1 MTHTGWN
8 LSGNDPTSVDV
19 RPVSSFAFLALILLL
34 ATQSQ
39 AADKPAGPAPVASSP
54 ARLTDDLQV
63 GTKVREA
70 LVKDAELSRLN
81 LSVHVS
87 GGTASLS
94 GPVPSLDLKQ
104 RAIRIVKRVE
114 GVYMVRGDG
123 LYVSPSVRRTKP
135 SLVLLDDDR
144 PTQTRSAS
152 PGATQMNTTS
162 APLPDPSSR
171 SPAMDSNSSPDR
183 GVTLLAPEAV
193 ASPLRT
199 REPACLTANPRP
211 ASAVAALAPAVEN
224 LRRSKPRFQQIR
236 ILVRDSTVYIY
247 PGNTSGE
254 DVMAF
259 AQAVRRLE
267 GVQHVIVGSEPR

>member
-1 MTHTGWN
+1 MAHTGWN
-8 LSGNDPTSVDV
+8 LSGNDPASRDV

-34 ATQSQ
+34 ASRSQ
-39 AADKPAGPAPVASSP
+39 AADKPAGPAPLASSP

-63 GTKVREA
+63 GAKVREA

-114 GVYMVRGDG
+114 GVYTVRSDG
-123 LYVSPSVRRTKP
+123 LYVSPSARRPKP

-152 PGATQMNTTS
+152 PNSTRLDATS
-162 APLPDPSSR
+162 VPLPDR
-171 SPAMDSNSSPDR
+171 EI
-183 GVTLLAPEAV
+183 TLLAPEAV

-211 ASAVAALAPAVEN
+211 ASAVAALAPTVEN
-224 LRRSKPRFQQIR
+224 LRRSRPCFQQIR
-236 ILVRDSTVYIY
+236 IVVRDSTVYIY